1 MKQKNSPAVRSSG
14 VRWHRL
20 AGLLTLLS
28 GNLLLTACQSVL
40 PSEKASHESPWTTF
54 DDAKQAYDLVLP
66 NYTTVDELREVGF
79 DPYTVP
85 NVGILTYLDIIQRFI
100 PNTSIKIDDLDEG
113 IQRCIKAREACYAYE
128 ATPSRTKKKRYG
140 NAAADMMGF
149 RKRERIEGWTFNA
162 LIVIIDE
169 LVVYKIWGGVPN
181 FVENKQKKNPLGPL
195 QGDAIRDLIK

>member
-1 MKQKNSPAVRSSG
+1 MKQNISLEAQRSG
-14 VRWHRL
+14 VSWRRV
-20 AGLLTLLS
+20 AGLLGVISGSLLLS
-28 GNLLLTACQSVL
+28 ACQSVL

-54 DDAKQAYDLVLP
+54 DDAKQAYELVIP

-79 DPYTVP
+79 DPYSVP

-100 PNTSIKIDDLDEG
+100 PNTSIKIEDLDEG
-113 IQRCIKAREACYAYE
+113 IQRCIKAREACFAYE